1 MCKERKWNPI
11 LSLPDSLPTLFYVHF
26 HEDVTLLCSH
36 PLTQFPHEF
45 ENAWDSDWVGDGER
59 GEVICRE
66 ISSKKV
72 KAEVSQRGVLAQKGW
87 KRCGFRQQSL
97 SEQGRTSWWVV
108 REWRPMW
115 ILGVGMCSHYW
126 ASIFQS
132 IQYLKD
138 IFLCIKIHFFDW
150 FCSSFPFL
158 SLPPS
163 FTSSLHSTLSF
174 IFFSFSF
181 YLNFFQCSGIQYTY
195 WTHHLQHSGSFS
207 SLCHKHSPN
216 NSSFCL
222 PPQRPDYVKAY

>member
-1 MCKERKWNPI
+1 MPVNTV
-11 LSLPDSLPTLFYVHF
+11 PTWVWKRLR
-26 HEDVTLLCSH
+26 LWL
-36 PLTQFPHEF
+36 
-45 ENAWDSDWVGDGER
+45 VGDGER

-72 KAEVSQRGVLAQKGW
+72 KAEVSQEVLAQKGW

-138 IFLCIKIHFFDW
+138 IFSLCIKIHFFDW
-150 FCSSFPFL
+150 FLLFIPFFL

-163 FTSSLHSTLSF
+163 FFLPSHPTLSF
-174 IFFSFSF
+174 IFFLFF
-181 YLNFFQCSGIQYTY
+181 LFKFFPVLWNPIYLLNSPS
-195 WTHHLQHSGSFS
+195 QHSGSFS
-207 SLCHKHSPN
+207 LFMPQAFSQQFILLSATTETWLHKNHIRVRVSLHPEE
-216 NSSFCL
+216 
-222 PPQRPDYVKAY
+222 